1 MFNLKLDKADGAK
14 PAYQQIIDHLEH
26 LIRTSRLKAGDKIP
40 PERELAELLGASRG
54 TVKKAY
60 EELNHKGLI
69 EVTQGRGSFVA
80 AFSMPVAIDRKARA
94 GAHIDSLIDEMV
106 RLKFSHQEIKAFFDL
121 RLLEREETL
130 RNLAVA
136 AVDCNPEALEIYEK
150 QIFLLPFVNMA
161 KFLLDDILKD
171 PALGRRLTQFD
182 LILTTPTHVE
192 DIKSRYPEVADKVL
206 PVSVAP
212 ARDSII
218 RLARLTPSQRVGVIC
233 RSQRFFA
240 IITRHLKEFGIPSD
254 SISVL
259 YYDGE
264 ELEGLDVF
272 IKSLDAVIIPPGLSL
287 VRQKEYVSKVQEFTE
302 RGGIIIPFDY
312 RIEQGSLLHVEER
325 LHGILEAAAGR
336 A

>member
-1 MFNLKLDKADGAK
+1 MFSIKLDKADGAK

-26 LIRTSRLKAGDKIP
+26 LIRTSRLKAGDRLP
-40 PERELAELLGASRG
+40 PERELAETLGAARG

-60 EELNHKGLI
+60 EELNRGGLI
-69 EVTQGRGSFVA
+69 EVTQGRGSFVTA
-80 AFSMPVAIDRKARA
+80 LPVPSSIDRKDRA
-94 GAHIDSLIDEMV
+94 GSLINGLIDELI

-121 RLLEREETL
+121 RLLEREEAL
-130 RNLAVA
+130 RGLAVA

-171 PALGRRLTQFD
+171 PALGRRLAQYD
-182 LILTTPTHVE
+182 LILTTPTHVD
-192 DIKSRYPEVADKVL
+192 DIKSRYPEIADRVL

-218 RLARLTPSQRVGVIC
+218 RLARLTPSQRIGVIC
-233 RSQRFFA
+233 RSPRFYA
-240 IITRHLKEFGIPSD
+240 IITRHLQEFGIPAEG
-254 SISVL
+254 ISVL
-259 YYDGE
+259 YYNGE

-287 VRQKEYVSKVQEFTE
+287 LRQKEYVSTVQDFTE
-302 RGGIIIPFDY
+302 RGGVVVPFDY
-312 RIEQGSLLHVEER
+312 KIEQGSLLHVEER
-325 LHGILEAAAGR
+325 LHGILEAVSGR